1 MSNDRRRQRSVRILA
16 ASIMLA
22 ASAVF
27 VAVAVATASRGVLV
41 TASVTAVVVG
51 MAAARMI
58 ADEVL
63 TTRRAWFKDRAE
75 QAQAYRDVTVDRT
88 RENMEFIEAVNETLS
103 ITTRRITELNGTLR
117 LAEARADESESR
129 RAKLQREIESLRS
142 EVDEPAPST
151 MTLWD
156 GADVPTI
163 VDLLSWE
170 ATAAARAQAAEEAS
184 ETVAEDADSED
195 AAAETLPEAK
205 EA

>member
-1 MSNDRRRQRSVRILA
+1 
-16 ASIMLA
+16 
-22 ASAVF
+22 
-27 VAVAVATASRGVLV
+27 
-41 TASVTAVVVG
+41 